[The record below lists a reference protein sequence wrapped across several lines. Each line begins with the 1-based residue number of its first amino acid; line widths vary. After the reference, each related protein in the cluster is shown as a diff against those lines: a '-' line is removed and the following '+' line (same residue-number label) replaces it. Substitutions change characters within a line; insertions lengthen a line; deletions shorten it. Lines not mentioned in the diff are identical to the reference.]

1 MKNNQIIISSLLA
14 VSFALGCWFIG
25 KGFSRKPGNEYV
37 SVTGMAEE
45 SFSSDLVQFTG
56 NFSEKCSE
64 IKEAYQA
71 IKSQAAVV
79 KKYFISKGVKADEIS
94 MSTLSIDKEFD
105 WVSGENGYG
114 RNVFSGYKASQA
126 VYIKSIRIDAIEAI
140 TRESMELIEQGI
152 EFSAGSP
159 EYYFTKLSDLKLNL
173 IEKASQ
179 DAKARATKISGAAGD
194 QIGVLKKANLGVF
207 QITGENAC
215 EDEYSWGGAFNTSSR
230 NKKARITVSASYS
243 TK

>member
-1 MKNNQIIISSLLA
+1 
-14 VSFALGCWFIG
+14 
-25 KGFSRKPGNEYV
+25 
-37 SVTGMAEE
+37 
-45 SFSSDLVQFTG
+45 
-56 NFSEKCSE
+56 
-64 IKEAYQA
+64 
-71 IKSQAAVV
+71 
-79 KKYFISKGVKADEIS
+79 
-94 MSTLSIDKEFD
+94 
-105 WVSGENGYG
+105 
-114 RNVFSGYKASQA
+114 
-126 VYIKSIRIDAIEAI
+126 
-140 TRESMELIEQGI
+140 MELIEQGI

-207 QITGENAC
+207 QITGENAG